1 MPPATTISIAAEA
14 AIQIEIFE
22 EAAALSSSARCGAVG
37 IDAPA
42 GAFRDPSAL
51 PDLRR
56 LRANA
61 LVSSVPD
68 GKDWAIIRRN
78 YVHHRRAADLVKRR
92 LSREKAA
99 TQFRQ
104 RV

>member
-1 MPPATTISIAAEA
+1 VPPAATISIAAEA
-14 AIQIEIFE
+14 AIQMEMFE
-22 EAAALSSSARCGAVG
+22 EAAALSSSVPCGAVG

-61 LVSSVPD
+61 FVSSMPD
-68 GKDWAIIRRN
+68 GKHWAIIRRN
-78 YVHHRRAADLVKRR
+78 YIHHRRAAD
-92 LSREKAA
+92 
-99 TQFRQ
+99 
-104 RV
+104 